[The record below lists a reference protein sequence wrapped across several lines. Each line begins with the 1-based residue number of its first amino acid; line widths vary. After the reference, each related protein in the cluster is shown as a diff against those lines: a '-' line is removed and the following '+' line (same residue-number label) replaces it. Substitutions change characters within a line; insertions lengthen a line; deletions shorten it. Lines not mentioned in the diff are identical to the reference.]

1 MSRPLT
7 FSGLDLATVR
17 LEVVPTSAI
26 LTPSRSTM
34 MYGLTSRVPSSLK
47 MFAPICLSLVP
58 GTMRS
63 IRSLYPLSNSWLPTA
78 MPSVPMALTKSIVY
92 LSSEIAEINAEPPW
106 LSPELVTMVFGFLER
121 M

>member
-1 MSRPLT
+1 MAGSWIKAMTTSASPLSLIFLASSLTCSAESLMSSPLT

-17 LEVVPTSAI
+17 LDVVPTSAI

-58 GTMRS
+58 GMMRS
-63 IRSLYPLSNSWLPTA
+63 IRSW
-78 MPSVPMALTKSIVY
+78 
-92 LSSEIAEINAEPPW
+92 
-106 LSPELVTMVFGFLER
+106 
-121 M
+121 